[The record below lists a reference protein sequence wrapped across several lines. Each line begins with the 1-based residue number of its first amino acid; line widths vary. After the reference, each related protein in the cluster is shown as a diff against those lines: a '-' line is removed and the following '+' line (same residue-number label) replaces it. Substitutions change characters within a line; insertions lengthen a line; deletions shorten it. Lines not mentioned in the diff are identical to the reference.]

1 MTTYLPPL
9 TDGWTSVSDTKAK
22 RSGKLVCGICGKNVE
37 QAKWIPVF
45 VCPDSKCLNSE
56 ERYYD

>member
-1 MTTYLPPL
+1 M
-9 TDGWTSVSDTKAK
+9 SDTKPK
-22 RSGKLVCGICGKNVE
+22 RSGKLTCGICGKNVE